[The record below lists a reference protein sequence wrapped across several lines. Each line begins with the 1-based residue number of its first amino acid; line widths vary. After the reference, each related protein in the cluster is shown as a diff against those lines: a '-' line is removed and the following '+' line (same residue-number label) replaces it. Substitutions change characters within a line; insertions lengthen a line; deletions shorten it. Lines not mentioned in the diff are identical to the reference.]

1 MATRL
6 KIWLRRG
13 WLRIRELSGDD
24 AYERYHAHHVACHGD
39 TAPLSRKE
47 FFQRDQQQK
56 WNSIKRCC

>member
-1 MATRL
+1 MAARL
-6 KIWLRRG
+6 KINLSHF

-24 AYERYHAHHVACHGD
+24 AYERYLAHHHICHAEV
-39 TAPLSRKE
+39 APLSRKE